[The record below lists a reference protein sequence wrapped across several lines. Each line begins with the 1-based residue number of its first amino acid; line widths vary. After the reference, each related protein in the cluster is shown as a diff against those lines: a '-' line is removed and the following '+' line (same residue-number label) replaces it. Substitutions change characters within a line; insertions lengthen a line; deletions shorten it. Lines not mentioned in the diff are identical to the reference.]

1 MKRTAKEWAKA
12 NVPIL
17 DWLPKYERAHLKL
30 DIVAGITAGMVVI
43 PAALG
48 WASVAGVPTVYGLY
62 AAMVSLIAYFIFGT
76 SKHLMVVPSSGPAA
90 LVGAGLAG
98 LVFADQN
105 EYIAAV
111 AMLALLA
118 GSLLLIARLIKLGF
132 IVNFISQ
139 TVLLGFQVGLAIF
152 IITTQLGRILGISG
166 ASGNFADLISYY
178 IQHISEAS
186 LATMALAAV
195 GFAFLYLGKRYFK
208 KLPLKFVLILLAT
221 IAAILLPLVEN
232 GIAVVGEIP
241 DGLPSL
247 VLPSLGGQSL
257 ESLMYIAV
265 GLFLIIYIEGISISK
280 SFARKGG
287 YEVDT
292 NQEFV
297 AYGVANIVPSF
308 FQGMPLNGSVSNT
321 AINYESGGKTQLSGG
336 FAAIVIILVLLFFA
350 SFFSNLPSAIIGVVI
365 IASMVSLIDIKAL
378 RAVLAFDRLEFV
390 FAVAA
395 MLGVLFIG
403 LLQGIFIGVALT
415 LIALLYRLSKPG
427 TKQLGRLPGSTEYS
441 DIDRRPDNETFPGIL
456 VLRVDGPL
464 IFPNVARVRQDILGH
479 VKRAMK
485 VELVVLSMRSA
496 PYMDLAATDMLS
508 VLYDEL
514 RTEGVSL
521 KLAEAT
527 GDCRDSIKKAGL
539 DSKFGELDAGIS
551 VQKVIDEWSKLK
563 EDKAHAV
570 P

>member
-1 MKRTAKEWAKA
+1 MRRTAKEWAKA
-12 NVPIL
+12 NIPVL
-17 DWLPKYERAHLKL
+17 DWLPKYERSSLKL
-30 DIVAGITAGMVVI
+30 DVVAGLTAGMVII

-62 AAMVSLIAYFIFGT
+62 AAMVSLIVYFIFGT

-98 LVFADQN
+98 MVFADQN

-111 AMLALLA
+111 AMLALLS
-118 GSLLLIARLIKLGF
+118 GLLLIIARLIKLGF

-152 IITTQLGRILGISG
+152 IITTQLGRIIGISG
-166 ASGNFADLISYY
+166 ASGNFAEMISYY
-178 IQHISEAS
+178 IQNLSEVS
-186 LATMALAAV
+186 VATMALAAV

-221 IAAILLPLVEN
+221 IAAILLPFVEN
-232 GIAVVGEIP
+232 GIAVVGSIP

-247 VLPSLGGQSL
+247 VLPSTGGQSL

-287 YEVDT
+287 YEIDT
-292 NQEFV
+292 NQEFL
-297 AYGVANIVPSF
+297 AYGAANIAPSF

-321 AINYESGGKTQLSGG
+321 AINYESGAKTQLSGG
-336 FAAIVIILVLLFFA
+336 FAAVVIILVLLFFA

-365 IASMVSLIDIKAL
+365 IASMVTLIDIKAL

-415 LIALLYRLSKPG
+415 LIALLYRFSKPG
-427 TKQLGRLPGSTEYS
+427 IKQLGRIPGSTEYT
-441 DIDRRPDNETFPGIL
+441 DLDRKPDNEIFPGIL
-456 VLRVDGPL
+456 VLRIDGPL
-464 IFPNVARVRQDILGH
+464 LFPNLARVRQEILSQ
-479 VKRAMK
+479 VKKSGK
-485 VELVVLSMRSA
+485 VVLVVLSMRSA
-496 PYMDLAATDMLS
+496 PYMDLQATDMLS
-508 VLYDEL
+508 NLLDEL
-514 RTEGVSL
+514 RVTGISL

-527 GDCRDSIKKAGL
+527 GDCRDAIKKAGL
-539 DSKFGELDAGIS
+539 DAKFGELNPGMS
-551 VQKVIDEWSKLK
+551 VQSVIDDWSKHKK
-563 EDKAHAV
+563 E
-570 P
+570 

>member
-17 DWLPKYERAHLKL
+17 DWLPKYERSHLKL
-30 DIVAGITAGMVVI
+30 DIVAGLTAGMVVI

-48 WASVAGVPTVYGLY
+48 WASVAGVPAVYGLY
-62 AAMVSLIAYFIFGT
+62 AAMVSLIVYFIFGT
-76 SKHLMVVPSSGPAA
+76 SRHLMVVPSSGPAA

-111 AMLALLA
+111 AMLAFLA
-118 GSLLLIARLIKLGF
+118 GLLLLIARLIKLGF

-166 ASGNFADLISYY
+166 GSGNFADLISYY
-178 IQHISEAS
+178 IQHMTEAS

-208 KLPLKFVLILLAT
+208 KLPLKFVLIILAT
-221 IAAILLPLVEN
+221 IAAILLPFVEN

-297 AYGVANIVPSF
+297 AYGAANIVPSF

-378 RAVLAFDRLEFV
+378 RAVLAFDKLEFI

-403 LLQGIFIGVALT
+403 ILQGIFIGVALT
-415 LIALLYRLSKPG
+415 LIALLYRFSKPG
-427 TKQLGRLPGSTEYS
+427 IKQLGRIPGSTEYT
-441 DIDRRPDNETFPGIL
+441 DLDRRPDNETIPGIL
-456 VLRVDGPL
+456 VLRIDGPM
-464 IFPNVARVRQDILGH
+464 IFPSVARVRQDILGY
-479 VKRAMK
+479 VRKSGK

-496 PYMDLAATDMLS
+496 PYMDLQATDMLS
-508 VLYDEL
+508 TLHDEL
-514 RTEGVSL
+514 RGLGTSI

-539 DSKFGELDAGIS
+539 DLKFGELNPGMS
-551 VQKVIDEWSKLK
+551 VQMVIDDWLK
-563 EDKAHAV
+563 GRKE
-570 P
+570 

>member
-17 DWLPKYERAHLKL
+17 DWLPKYERSHLKL
-30 DIVAGITAGMVVI
+30 DIVAGLTAGMVVI

-48 WASVAGVPTVYGLY
+48 WASVAGVPAVYGLY
-62 AAMVSLIAYFIFGT
+62 AAMVSLIVYFIFGT
-76 SKHLMVVPSSGPAA
+76 SRHLIVVPSSGPAA

-111 AMLALLA
+111 AMLAFLA
-118 GSLLLIARLIKLGF
+118 GLLLLIARLIKLGF

-166 ASGNFADLISYY
+166 GSGNFADLISYY
-178 IQHISEAS
+178 IQNISEAS

-208 KLPLKFVLILLAT
+208 KLPLKFVLIILAT
-221 IAAILLPLVEN
+221 IAAILLPFVEN

-297 AYGVANIVPSF
+297 AYGAANIVPSF

-321 AINYESGGKTQLSGG
+321 AINYESGAKTQLSGG

-378 RAVLAFDRLEFV
+378 RAVLAFDKLEFI

-403 LLQGIFIGVALT
+403 ILQGIFIGVALT
-415 LIALLYRLSKPG
+415 LIALLYRFSKPG
-427 TKQLGRLPGSTEYS
+427 IKQLGRIPGSTEYT
-441 DIDRRPDNETFPGIL
+441 DLDRRADNETIPGIL
-456 VLRVDGPL
+456 VLRIDGPL
-464 IFPNVARVRQDILGH
+464 IFPNVARVRQDILGY
-479 VKRAMK
+479 VRKSGKA
-485 VELVVLSMRSA
+485 ELVVLSMRSA
-496 PYMDLAATDMLS
+496 PYIDLQATDMLS
-508 VLYDEL
+508 TLYDEL
-514 RTEGVSL
+514 RGLGASL

-539 DSKFGELDAGIS
+539 DSKFGELNPGMS
-551 VQKVIDEWSKLK
+551 VQMIIDDWLK
-563 EDKAHAV
+563 GRKE
-570 P
+570 

>member
-1 MKRTAKEWAKA
+1 MKRNAKGWAKA
-12 NVPIL
+12 NIPIL
-17 DWLPKYERAHLKL
+17 DWLPKYERSHLKL

-48 WASVAGVPTVYGLY
+48 WASVAGVPAVYGLY

-76 SKHLMVVPSSGPAA
+76 SRHLMVVPSSGPAA

-111 AMLALLA
+111 AMLAFLA
-118 GSLLLIARLIKLGF
+118 GLLLLVARLIKLGF

-152 IITTQLGRILGISG
+152 IITTQIGRVLGISG
-166 ASGNFADLISYY
+166 GSGNFADLISYY

-221 IAAILLPLVEN
+221 IAAILLPFVEN

-247 VLPSLGGQSL
+247 VLPSMGGQSL

-297 AYGVANIVPSF
+297 AYGTANIIPSF

-415 LIALLYRLSKPG
+415 LIALLYRFSKPG
-427 TKQLGRLPGSTEYS
+427 IKQLGRIPGSTEYT
-441 DIDRRPDNETFPGIL
+441 DLDRRPDNETLPGVL
-456 VLRVDGPL
+456 VLRIDGPM
-464 IFPNVARVRQDILGH
+464 IFPNLARARQDILGF
-479 VKRAMK
+479 VRKSGK
-485 VELVVLSMRSA
+485 PELVVLSMRSA
-496 PYMDLAATDMLS
+496 PYMDLQATDMLS
-508 VLYDEL
+508 TLHDEL
-514 RTEGVSL
+514 RGLGTSL

-539 DSKFGELDAGIS
+539 DSKFGELNPGMS
-551 VQKVIDEWSKLK
+551 VQMVIDDWLK
-563 EDKAHAV
+563 GRKE
-570 P
+570 

>member
-17 DWLPKYERAHLKL
+17 DWLPKYERSHLKL
-30 DIVAGITAGMVVI
+30 DIVAGLTAGMVVI

-48 WASVAGVPTVYGLY
+48 WASVAGVPAVYGLY
-62 AAMVSLIAYFIFGT
+62 AAMVSLIVYFIFGT
-76 SKHLMVVPSSGPAA
+76 SRHLIVVPSSGPAA

-98 LVFADQN
+98 LIFADQN

-111 AMLALLA
+111 AMLAFLA
-118 GSLLLIARLIKLGF
+118 GLLLLIARLIKLGF

-166 ASGNFADLISYY
+166 GSGNFADLISYY
-178 IQHISEAS
+178 IQHITEAS

-208 KLPLKFVLILLAT
+208 KLPLKFVLIILAT
-221 IAAILLPLVEN
+221 IAAILLPFVEN

-297 AYGVANIVPSF
+297 AYGAANIVPSF

-378 RAVLAFDRLEFV
+378 RAVLAFDKLEFI

-403 LLQGIFIGVALT
+403 ILQGIFIGVALT
-415 LIALLYRLSKPG
+415 LIALLYRFSKPG
-427 TKQLGRLPGSTEYS
+427 IKQLGRIPGSTEYT
-441 DIDRRPDNETFPGIL
+441 DLDRRPDNETIPGIL
-456 VLRVDGPL
+456 VLRIDGPL
-464 IFPNVARVRQDILGH
+464 IFPNVVRVRQDILGY
-479 VKRAMK
+479 VRKSGKA
-485 VELVVLSMRSA
+485 ELVVLSMRSA
-496 PYMDLAATDMLS
+496 PYMDLQATDMLS
-508 VLYDEL
+508 TLHDEL
-514 RTEGVSL
+514 RGLGTSL

-539 DSKFGELDAGIS
+539 DSKFGELNPGMS
-551 VQKVIDEWSKLK
+551 VQMVIDDWLK
-563 EDKAHAV
+563 GRKE
-570 P
+570 

>member
-1 MKRTAKEWAKA
+1 MKRTAKEWGKA
-12 NVPIL
+12 NIPVL
-17 DWLPKYERAHLKL
+17 DWLPRYERGNLRIDL
-30 DIVAGITAGMVVI
+30 MAGLTAGMVVI

-48 WASVAGVPTVYGLY
+48 WASVAGVPAVYGLY

-76 SKHLMVVPSSGPAA
+76 SRHLMVVPSSGPAA

-98 LVFADQN
+98 MIFADQN

-111 AMLALLA
+111 AMLAFLS
-118 GSLLLIARLIKLGF
+118 GTLLIIAKLVKLGF

-152 IITTQLGRILGISG
+152 VITTQLGRILGISG
-166 ASGNFADLISYY
+166 ASGNFVDIIGYYLQHLSEISV
-178 IQHISEAS
+178 
-186 LATMALAAV
+186 ATMALAAM

-221 IAAILLPLVEN
+221 VAAILLPFAEN
-232 GIAVVGEIP
+232 GIAVIGSIP

-247 VLPSLGGQSL
+247 VLPSTGGQSL
-257 ESLMYIAV
+257 ESLMYVAV

-287 YEVDT
+287 YEVDS
-292 NQEFV
+292 NQELL
-297 AYGVANIVPSF
+297 AYGAANVLPSF
-308 FQGMPLNGSVSNT
+308 FQGMPVNGSVSNT
-321 AINYESGGKTQLSGG
+321 AVNYESGAKTQLSGG
-336 FAAIVIILVLLFFA
+336 FAAVVIILVLLFFA

-365 IASMVSLIDIKAL
+365 IASMVAMIDYKAL
-378 RAVLAFDRLEFV
+378 KVVLAFDRLEFL
-390 FAVAA
+390 FAVVA

-464 IFPNVARVRQDILGH
+464 IFPNVARVRQDVLGH
-479 VKRAMK
+479 VKRAGK
-485 VELVVLSMRSA
+485 VELLVLSMRSA

-551 VQKVIDEWSKLK
+551 VQKVIDDWSKLK
-563 EDKAHAV
+563 EDKAQAV

>member
-1 MKRTAKEWAKA
+1 MMKRTAKEWAKA

-17 DWLPKYERAHLKL
+17 DWLPKYERSHLKL
-30 DIVAGITAGMVVI
+30 DILAGLTAGMVVI

-48 WASVAGVPTVYGLY
+48 WASVAGVPAVYGLY
-62 AAMVSLIAYFIFGT
+62 AAMVSLIVYFIFGT
-76 SKHLMVVPSSGPAA
+76 SRHLIVVPSSGPAA

-111 AMLALLA
+111 AMLAFLA
-118 GSLLLIARLIKLGF
+118 GLLLLIARLIKLGF

-166 ASGNFADLISYY
+166 GSGNFADLISYY
-178 IQHISEAS
+178 IQHMTEAS

-208 KLPLKFVLILLAT
+208 KLPLKFVLIILAT
-221 IAAILLPLVEN
+221 IAAILLPFVEN

-297 AYGVANIVPSF
+297 AYGAANIVPSF

-378 RAVLAFDRLEFV
+378 RAVLAFDKLEFI

-403 LLQGIFIGVALT
+403 ILQGIFIGVALT
-415 LIALLYRLSKPG
+415 LIALLYRFSKPG
-427 TKQLGRLPGSTEYS
+427 IKQLGRIPGSTEYT
-441 DIDRRPDNETFPGIL
+441 DLDRRPDNETIPGIL
-456 VLRVDGPL
+456 VLRIDGPM
-464 IFPNVARVRQDILGH
+464 IFPSVARVRQDILGY
-479 VKRAMK
+479 VRKSGK

-496 PYMDLAATDMLS
+496 PYMDLQATDMLS
-508 VLYDEL
+508 TLHDEL
-514 RTEGVSL
+514 RGLGTSI

-539 DSKFGELDAGIS
+539 DLKFGELNPGMS
-551 VQKVIDEWSKLK
+551 VQMVIDDWLK
-563 EDKAHAV
+563 GRKE
-570 P
+570 

>member
-17 DWLPKYERAHLKL
+17 DWLPKYERSHLKL
-30 DIVAGITAGMVVI
+30 DILAGLTAGMVVI

-48 WASVAGVPTVYGLY
+48 WASVAGVPAVYGLY
-62 AAMVSLIAYFIFGT
+62 AAMVSLIVYFIFGT
-76 SKHLMVVPSSGPAA
+76 SRHLIVVPSSGPAA

-111 AMLALLA
+111 AMLAFLA
-118 GSLLLIARLIKLGF
+118 GLLLLIARLIKLGF

-166 ASGNFADLISYY
+166 GSGNFADLISYY
-178 IQHISEAS
+178 IQHITEAS

-208 KLPLKFVLILLAT
+208 KLPLKFVLIILAT
-221 IAAILLPLVEN
+221 IAAILLPFVEN

-297 AYGVANIVPSF
+297 AYGAANIVPSF

-378 RAVLAFDRLEFV
+378 RAVLAFDKLEFI

-403 LLQGIFIGVALT
+403 ILQGIFIGVALT
-415 LIALLYRLSKPG
+415 LIALLYRFSKPG
-427 TKQLGRLPGSTEYS
+427 IKQLGRIPGSTEYT
-441 DIDRRPDNETFPGIL
+441 DLDRRPDNETIPGIL
-456 VLRVDGPL
+456 VLRIDGPL
-464 IFPNVARVRQDILGH
+464 IFPNVVRVRQDILGY
-479 VKRAMK
+479 VRKSGKA
-485 VELVVLSMRSA
+485 ELVVLSMRSA
-496 PYMDLAATDMLS
+496 PYMDLQATDMLS
-508 VLYDEL
+508 TLHDEL
-514 RTEGVSL
+514 RGLGTSL

-539 DSKFGELDAGIS
+539 DSKFGELNPGMS
-551 VQKVIDEWSKLK
+551 VQMVIDDWLK
-563 EDKAHAV
+563 GRKE
-570 P
+570 

>member
-1 MKRTAKEWAKA
+1 MKKIAKEWAKA
-12 NVPIL
+12 NIPIL
-17 DWLPKYERAHLKL
+17 DWLPRYERSHLKL
-30 DIVAGITAGMVVI
+30 DIMAGLTAGMVVI

-48 WASVAGVPTVYGLY
+48 WASVAGVPAVYGLY

-76 SKHLMVVPSSGPAA
+76 SKHLIVVPSSGPAA

-98 LVFADQN
+98 LYFADQN

-111 AMLALLA
+111 AMLAFLA
-118 GSLLLIARLIKLGF
+118 GLLLLIARLIKLGF

-152 IITTQLGRILGISG
+152 IITTQLGRVLGISG
-166 ASGNFADLISYY
+166 ASGNFLDFIIYY
-178 IQHISEAS
+178 IQHITEAS

-195 GFAFLYLGKRYFK
+195 GFAFLYLGKRHFK
-208 KLPLKFVLILLAT
+208 KLPLKFALIILAT
-221 IAAILLPLVEN
+221 IAAILLPFVEK

-241 DGLPSL
+241 DGLPGL

-257 ESLMYIAV
+257 EALMTIAV

-292 NQEFV
+292 NQELV
-297 AYGVANIVPSF
+297 AYGAANIVPSF

-336 FAAIVIILVLLFFA
+336 FAAIIIILVLLFFA

-365 IASMVSLIDIKAL
+365 IASMVSLVDIQAL
-378 RAVLAFDRLEFV
+378 RAVLAFDRLEFI

-395 MLGVLFIG
+395 MLSVLFIG

-415 LIALLYRLSKPG
+415 LIALLYRFSEPDI
-427 TKQLGRLPGSTEYS
+427 KQLGRIPGSTEYS
-441 DIDRRPDNETFPGIL
+441 DLDRSPDNETIPGIL
-456 VLRVDGPL
+456 VLRIDGPL
-464 IFPNVARVRQDILGH
+464 VFPNVVRVRQDILNFVRKSG
-479 VKRAMK
+479 KA
-485 VELVVLSMRSA
+485 ELVVLSMRSA
-496 PYMDLAATDMLS
+496 PYADLQAMDMLS
-508 VLYDEL
+508 TLHDEL
-514 RTEGVSL
+514 SRLGTSL

-527 GDCRDSIKKAGL
+527 GDCRDSIRKAGL
-539 DSKFGELDAGIS
+539 NSKFGELNPGMS
-551 VQKVIDEWSKLK
+551 VQMVIDDWLK
-563 EDKAHAV
+563 GRKE
-570 P
+570 

>member
-17 DWLPKYERAHLKL
+17 DWLPKYERSHLKL
-30 DIVAGITAGMVVI
+30 DIVAGLTAGMVVI

-98 LVFADQN
+98 LIFADQN
-105 EYIAAV
+105 QYIAAV
-111 AMLALLA
+111 AMLAFLA
-118 GSLLLIARLIKLGF
+118 GLLLLIARLIKLGF

-166 ASGNFADLISYY
+166 ASGTFPDLISYY
-178 IQHISEAS
+178 IQHITEAS

-221 IAAILLPLVEN
+221 IAAILLPFVEN

-247 VLPSLGGQSL
+247 VLPSMGGQSL
-257 ESLMYIAV
+257 ESLMYIAI

-297 AYGVANIVPSF
+297 AYGAANIVPSF

-321 AINYESGGKTQLSGG
+321 AINYESGAKTQLSGG

-350 SFFSNLPSAIIGVVI
+350 SFFSNLPNAIIGVVI

-378 RAVLAFDRLEFV
+378 RAVLAFDRLEFI

-415 LIALLYRLSKPG
+415 MIALLYRFSKPG
-427 TKQLGRLPGSTEYS
+427 IKQLGRIPGSTEYT
-441 DIDRRPDNETFPGIL
+441 DLDRRPDNETIPGIL
-456 VLRVDGPL
+456 VLRIDGPL
-464 IFPNVARVRQDILGH
+464 IFPNVARVRQDILGY
-479 VKRAMK
+479 VRKSEK

-496 PYMDLAATDMLS
+496 PYMDLQATDMLS
-508 VLYDEL
+508 TLHDEL
-514 RTEGVSL
+514 RGLGTSL

-539 DSKFGELDAGIS
+539 DSKFGELNPGMS
-551 VQKVIDEWSKLK
+551 VQMVIDDWLK
-563 EDKAHAV
+563 GRKV
-570 P
+570 